1 MAYLAA
7 QILMQHTGLRGFAG
21 SALLH
26 ALLVSFL
33 CPHALLLCSAYLVYS
48 LCDSKVYVS
57 GQLVSRF
64 LPYVYLN
71 PR

>member
-33 CPHALLLCSAYLVYS
+33 CPHALLLQCLPS
-48 LCDSKVYVS
+48 L
-57 GQLVSRF
+57 LT
-64 LPYVYLN
+64 L
-71 PR
+71 

>member
-1 MAYLAA
+1 MAYLAP

-33 CPHALLLCSAYLVYS
+33 CPHALLLQCLPS
-48 LCDSKVYVS
+48 L
-57 GQLVSRF
+57 LT
-64 LPYVYLN
+64 L
-71 PR
+71 